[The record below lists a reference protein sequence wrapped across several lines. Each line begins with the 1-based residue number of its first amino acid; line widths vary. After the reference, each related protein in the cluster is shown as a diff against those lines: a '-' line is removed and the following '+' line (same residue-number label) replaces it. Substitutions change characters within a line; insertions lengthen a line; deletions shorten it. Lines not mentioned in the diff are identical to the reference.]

1 MTCIVGMK
9 CPETGDVYIGGDS
22 AGVAGYSVTIRADQ
36 KVFRNGPFLFG
47 FTSSFRM
54 GQLLRY
60 DLKAPDHPDGLDDMA
75 YMVKHFVPAVRD
87 VFKSGGFQAT
97 KDGADVGGSFL
108 VGYRKSLFKIESDY
122 QVGKHVDDV
131 AAVGCGSD
139 VALGA
144 MYAGKNRPPR
154 ERIKDALKITA
165 HLNAGVR
172 APFVVKRLT

>member
-22 AGVAGYSVTIRADQ
+22 AGVAGFSVTIRADQ
-36 KVFRNGPFLFG
+36 KVFRNGPFLMG

-60 DLKAPDHPDGLDDMA
+60 DLAPPDHPNGLDDMA
-75 YMVKHFVPAVRD
+75 FMVTKFIPAVRD
-87 VFKSGGFQAT
+87 VFRNGGFQET
-97 KDGADVGGSFL
+97 TNGAESGGSFL
-108 VGYRKSLFKIESDY
+108 VGYRQSLFRIESDY
-122 QVGKHVDDV
+122 QVGQSVDDLM
-131 AAVGCGSD
+131 AVGCGAD

-144 MYAGKNRPPR
+144 MFAGKGRPPK

-172 APFVVKRLT
+172 APFVVRRLT